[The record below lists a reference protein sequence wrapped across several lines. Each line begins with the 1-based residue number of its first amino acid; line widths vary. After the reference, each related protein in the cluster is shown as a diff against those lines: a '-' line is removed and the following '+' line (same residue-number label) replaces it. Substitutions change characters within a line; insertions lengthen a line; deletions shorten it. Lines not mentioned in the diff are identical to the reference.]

1 MPTRRVPY
9 LELAVLAL
17 DGDSGTECWEMAVSA
32 LTRTAAESTAQ
43 RSAQSRA
50 ELDADS
56 EVVDGREA
64 AVCELKKETGLA
76 HA

>member
-1 MPTRRVPY
+1 MGR
-9 LELAVLAL
+9 
-17 DGDSGTECWEMAVSA
+17 DGVSSDA
-32 LTRTAAESTAQ
+32 HRGREQ

-50 ELDADS
+50 ELDADG

-64 AVCELKKETGLA
+64 AVCELKQETGLA